1 MKKNKYLL
9 ALPVGLLALLLS
21 SLTFAQ
27 LPEDKQQQSS
37 QLNGLIELALMND
50 ASRKQFYAKSQSL
63 RESGIASNNLKDP
76 KLKVGVGGLPV
87 DSFAF
92 DEDPMTNISIG
103 LMQEFERGSTS
114 ALQQEKFNHQAQG
127 VELQVKLRERDV
139 ANQITQ
145 LWLELGYQQHVEQIL
160 LQNRALMLQLEQYIE
175 SNYALAKS
183 EVQDLLEVQI
193 QVSRLDEKIQ
203 ANQQMQLRIVAQL
216 SEWLGGQWLTTQ
228 EHLQASANMTWPV
241 LEQQLAKSSNN
252 QYYSLLATHPMV
264 AIANTQIAAS
274 KTQISI
280 AEQDYS
286 PKFGVEVMYGYRQAN
301 GMDGSPASDLLS
313 AYLTMDIPIFTDKR
327 QDRKHAAAQHKV
339 VEAQANKMV
348 IIERMNA
355 QVNTLLVDRQ
365 NLNERLI
372 RYQQTILPQLKAK
385 TAAVERA
392 YQNNNVA
399 FSEVIKASSDQ
410 LNIEIERWRLTA
422 DLNKTNSQLA
432 YFLGG
437 FEYKTENLEQ
447 SLANNSAGQ

>member
-9 ALPVGLLALLLS
+9 VLPVGLLALLLS
-21 SLTFAQ
+21 SLSFAQ
-27 LPEDKQQQSS
+27 LPEGKQQQSS
-37 QLNGLIELALMND
+37 QLNALIELALMND

-228 EHLQASANMTWPV
+228 EHLQASPNMTWSV
-241 LEQQLAKSSNN
+241 LEQQLSNSSNN

-264 AIANTQIAAS
+264 TIADAQIAAS

-372 RYQQTILPQLKAK
+372 RYQQTILPQLQAK

-399 FSEVIKASSDQ
+399 FTEVIRASSDQ

-432 YFLGG
+432 YFLAG
-437 FEYKTENLEQ
+437 FEYKTENLDK